1 MNEIIKR
8 LSKCQVVAGFSVD
21 NVEDAVPIAQ
31 ALLAGGI
38 DCIELT
44 LRTPNALL
52 AIAAISTSVPEICLG
67 VGTVLT
73 PEQVVQVKEHGAHF
87 AVAPGLNRKVIQA
100 AQAVNLPFAP
110 GIMTPTELEAAIEEG
125 CTVVKFFPAQASGG
139 VNLLKSMS
147 SPYKHLGIQY
157 FPLGGI
163 NSENMHAYLALENV
177 PAVGGS
183 FVVQK
188 DLVKAK
194 DWQGIQANA
203 ARVCQSLK
211 EQ

>member
-1 MNEIIKR
+1 MKKR
-8 LSKCQVVAGFSVD
+8 SWD
-21 NVEDAVPIAQ
+21 
-31 ALLAGGI
+31 
-38 DCIELT
+38 
-44 LRTPNALL
+44 R
-52 AIAAISTSVPEICLG
+52 
-67 VGTVLT
+67 
-73 PEQVVQVKEHGAHF
+73 
-87 AVAPGLNRKVIQA
+87 
-100 AQAVNLPFAP
+100 
-110 GIMTPTELEAAIEEG
+110 
-125 CTVVKFFPAQASGG
+125 G

-194 DWQGIQANA
+194 DWIFFFHIFTVFSFA
-203 ARVCQSLK
+203 
-211 EQ
+211 